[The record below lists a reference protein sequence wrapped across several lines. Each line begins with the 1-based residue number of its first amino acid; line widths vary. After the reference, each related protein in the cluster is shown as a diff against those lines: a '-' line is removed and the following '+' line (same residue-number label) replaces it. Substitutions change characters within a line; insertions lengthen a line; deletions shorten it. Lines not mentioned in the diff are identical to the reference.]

1 MRKVVEQRSFRNGLV
16 VDRSDD
22 EGLYIARDVIFDA
35 EGGVRRRGGRPVAYT
50 ITSGTP
56 ITSLENVFEIENRIH
71 ACRTNGTGTDVV
83 YYNTLFSDWY
93 TAAAG
98 VTCHRVLRMGSE
110 SVFIPGGAKYAN
122 PQYMSPYTTGTVSVA
137 STTTRTITHGGAG
150 IWNAG
155 MAGNYIQ
162 FVGHVRWFRIL
173 ECGLGSMTVDYPPGL
188 VIAGAAYEIRS
199 HGVLSANVGLFATG
213 NAPYADTY
221 CVHQGRLFALGY
233 TDQNQAYHPSG
244 IAWSALANDVSVSG
258 FGGMDLWYS
267 GARGDA
273 TQDTGDTFVGGV
285 SIGGALVLL
294 KTKSIWVIRGEFD
307 TQGQRPSTY
316 VDKVADVGCVGK
328 SAFAVCDYGL
338 VFASNDGV
346 YLYTSGN
353 SVTSLTDG
361 VIGRFWERMGSSAPD
376 YPALYATPQAGD
388 VVVSTHKDRV
398 FVRWPSASGVEPA
411 TSGFVYEFR
420 RRRWSLTNASMPKFA
435 GVGAGLIGSL
445 SDPSK
450 LLSLDWDR
458 RPGQAPVTFE
468 DGDLNPVRLWI
479 RTHPFYV
486 AGATERARIRA
497 VYLGAT
503 LLAAAAPGSG
513 DVDLQTT
520 LYVGELLDA
529 ATSVALET
537 ITEATDTE
545 RQIRLPVPGQKPARA
560 VSVQLKMNEADAAD
574 VVVSSIGVAVA
585 PVGRQNS

>member
-56 ITSLENVFEIENRIH
+56 ITSLENVFEFDGKLH
-71 ACRTNGTGTDVV
+71 ANITNGAHVLAR
-83 YYNTLFSDWY
+83 YNTGS
-93 TAAAG
+93 G
-98 VTCHRVLRMGSE
+98 VWDTVSSTVYAPKPVMRLGSE
-110 SVFIPGGAKYAN
+110 MILGTKKYAN
-122 PQYMSPYTTGTVSVA
+122 PSTCQTYSTGNVSVA
-137 STTTRTITHGGAG
+137 TITTRTVTPGGGAAFDSSMV
-150 IWNAG
+150 NH
-155 MAGNYIQ
+155 YIK
-162 FVGHVRWFRIL
+162 FTGHERYFRIIAVTGGNL
-173 ECGLGSMTVDYPPGL
+173 EVDYAPGVVL
-188 VIAGAAYEIRS
+188 AGVAYSITPV
-199 HGVLSANVGLFATG
+199 GNITAQTGLFYSVNSPTAE
-213 NAPYADTY
+213 AM

-233 TDQNQAYHPSG
+233 TDANRFTHPGG

-258 FGGMDLWYS
+258 YGGMDLWYS

-273 TQDTGDTFVGGV
+273 TDATGDTFVGGV

-316 VDKVADVGCVGK
+316 VEKVADVGCVGFN
-328 SAFAVCDYGL
+328 AFAVCDYGL

-376 YPALYATPQAGD
+376 YPALYATPQEGD

-411 TSGFVYEFR
+411 TSGFIYEFR
-420 RRRWSLTNASMPKFA
+420 RRRWSLTNASMPKYA
-435 GVGAGLIGSL
+435 GVSAGLIGSL

-537 ITEATDTE
+537 ITEAADTE